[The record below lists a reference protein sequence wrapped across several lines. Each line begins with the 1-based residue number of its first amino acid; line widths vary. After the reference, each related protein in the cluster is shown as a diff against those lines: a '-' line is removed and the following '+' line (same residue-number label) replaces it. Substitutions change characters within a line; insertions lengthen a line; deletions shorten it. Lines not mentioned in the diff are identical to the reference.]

1 MLLQEDDAVGC
12 VERLGRAI
20 ELVTTHPGE
29 HKVTAD
35 TGRRTASQFNRE
47 NFATYLETFW
57 RSMLGTESNREASVA
72 FDAAEDQAA
81 VASNSA
87 ALAGEA

>member
-1 MLLQEDDAVGC
+1 MWLQEDDVVGC

-20 ELVTTHPGE
+20 DLVTTHPE
-29 HKVTAD
+29 KHNLIAD

>member
-1 MLLQEDDAVGC
+1 MWLQEDDVVGC
-12 VERLGRAI
+12 VERLGHAI
-20 ELVTTHPGE
+20 DLVTTHPE
-29 HKVTAD
+29 KHNLIAD

-47 NFATYLETFW
+47 NFAKYLETFW

-87 ALAGEA
+87 TLAREA

>member
-20 ELVTTHPGE
+20 E

-47 NFATYLETFW
+47 NFAKYLETFW

>member
-1 MLLQEDDAVGC
+1 
-12 VERLGRAI
+12 
-20 ELVTTHPGE
+20 
-29 HKVTAD
+29 
-35 TGRRTASQFNRE
+35 
-47 NFATYLETFW
+47 
-57 RSMLGTESNREASVA
+57 MLGTESNREASVA